1 MKTSSMQDIGAP
13 ASSSQT
19 AGASRVRESEKQPVH
34 EYWWL
39 LSLFAA
45 VVPFAM
51 SLGISL
57 RPLEELVME
66 DSEWT
71 PRFSKEDTI
80 LLDGAMLAPGVIMPV
95 LIGIAMDAVWSVNLS
110 LLICLIGSVMGSFL
124 VAMGFA
130 WYSFGLALTG
140 RVISGF
146 CFGSIFVV
154 ADTIAAQFNRRRKGA
169 TFALISA
176 VKTAGFA
183 LNAYWMRNF
192 TVQSLDS
199 DYEKMDDVLLIAALV
214 CLGIGFLWSPLVASL
229 NMDDSAKRRRM
240 GWKWHIGAPL
250 WGFALCTMITG
261 MFFSNIFFDSNST
274 SYTAMLLSS
283 FIISPLLGW
292 WMDTTD
298 RSQNGSLAIMNFLSG
313 MTWILLFGQM
323 LRKLAD
329 IDLGLSG
336 IAVGI
341 LPMLLRLGVTQLTSR
356 DNVSTSFGVIESA
369 AIISGIMVRDSA
381 PPNFLNQL
389 ILLALIMFIFA
400 YGLHTVRDKWGS
412 EQREEGRLEK
422 LVEPLYARGA

>member
-1 MKTSSMQDIGAP
+1 
-13 ASSSQT
+13 
-19 AGASRVRESEKQPVH
+19 
-34 EYWWL
+34 
-39 LSLFAA
+39 
-45 VVPFAM
+45 
-51 SLGISL
+51 
-57 RPLEELVME
+57 
-66 DSEWT
+66 
-71 PRFSKEDTI
+71 
-80 LLDGAMLAPGVIMPV
+80 
-95 LIGIAMDAVWSVNLS
+95 
-110 LLICLIGSVMGSFL
+110 
-124 VAMGFA
+124 
-130 WYSFGLALTG
+130 
-140 RVISGF
+140 
-146 CFGSIFVV
+146 
-154 ADTIAAQFNRRRKGA
+154 
-169 TFALISA
+169 
-176 VKTAGFA
+176 
-183 LNAYWMRNF
+183 
-192 TVQSLDS
+192 
-199 DYEKMDDVLLIAALV
+199 
-214 CLGIGFLWSPLVASL
+214 
-229 NMDDSAKRRRM
+229 
-240 GWKWHIGAPL
+240 
-250 WGFALCTMITG
+250 MITG

-292 WMDTTD
+292 WMDITD